1 MKEEWRERE
10 RKKTGFIM
18 YTRRVGVFFVVTGSL
33 THADWLNKKKH
44 QTTTAETL
52 LFVLVL
58 YSTRWRTTGRVL
70 VESGRV
76 GKKAEHYPDALA
88 KKKSCYEKEELAEK
102 EKKREIKL
110 VNNESIVTGTWVTS
124 RRR

>member
-88 KKKSCYEKEELAEK
+88 KKKELLGEGRTGR
-102 EKKREIKL
+102 ERKKKG
-110 VNNESIVTGTWVTS
+110 NKTS
-124 RRR
+124 